1 MKKVIVYLLL
11 GLLGLFCGY
20 IASSWHDDIP
30 VEELIEKYGYD
41 NSQFLEL
48 DGMNVHYRINGDTGE
63 TVVLLHGTAAS
74 LHTWEGW
81 INELSKQ
88 YRVVSFDM
96 PGFGFTGPEP
106 NGVYTRERYQKFIED
121 VLVKLNVDTC
131 YMAGNSFGGYMAWSY
146 AVNHPDK
153 VKKLAILDA
162 SGYPRG
168 DQPTPISFKLQKMD
182 WLRPV
187 ITHITPSSLVRKS
200 VEVVYYDD
208 SKITDEL
215 VQRYFDILLREGN
228 RGGLMG
234 KMQQITYDYSDEIKL
249 VKCPTLIMWGD
260 SDCLVNVEAAPR
272 FHADIPNSELL
283 IYEKMGHVP
292 MEEIPEKSVKD
303 FMAFLQK

>member
-1 MKKVIVYLLL
+1 MKKVIFYLLL
-11 GLLGLFCGY
+11 GLIGLFCGY
-20 IASSWHDDIP
+20 IVSSWHDDIP

-48 DGMNVHYRINGDTGE
+48 DGMHVHYRLNGDTGE

-106 NGVYTRERYQKFIED
+106 NGVYTRERYQKFVED

-168 DQPTPISFKLQKMD
+168 DQPTPISFKLQKLD

-234 KMQQITYDYSDEIKL
+234 KMQQITYNYSDEIKL
-249 VKCPTLIMWGD
+249 VQCPTLIMWGD
-260 SDCLVNVEAAPR
+260 SDCLVNVEAAPK

-283 IYEKMGHVP
+283 IYENMGHVP
-292 MEEIPEKSVKD
+292 MEEIPERSVAD
-303 FMAFLQK
+303 FIAFLQK